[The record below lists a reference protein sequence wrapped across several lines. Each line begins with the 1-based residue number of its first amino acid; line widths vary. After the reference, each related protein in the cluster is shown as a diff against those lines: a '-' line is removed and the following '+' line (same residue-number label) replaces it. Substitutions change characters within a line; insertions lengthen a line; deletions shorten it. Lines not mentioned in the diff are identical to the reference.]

1 MSGCTHRTESGA
13 YVRVNTIS
21 ASMQLERRGCLRPC
35 VRPAGARVGC
45 WELVTVFSVSQRLCF
60 WFAPSPCRSAPARA
74 APRDGDTREG
84 MFGVPGIAARTWA
97 RPRRARD
104 PPCAV
109 FTFAPSKPRGTA
121 RTRRTST
128 TATRTRRI
136 YISKDPRAR
145 MCASREEWCQGSC
158 SEVGKKARRRRRA
171 KTKLVPRRTALR
183 RTSRTSY
190 CSTRTSSLWLSSPSR
205 AASQCICR
213 VECTISPT
221 VFSV

>member
-1 MSGCTHRTESGA
+1 MSTSVGGGFMSGCTHRTESGA

-109 FTFAPSKPRGTA
+109 FTFAPSKPRG
-121 RTRRTST
+121 RGG
-128 TATRTRRI
+128 
-136 YISKDPRAR
+136 RAR
-145 MCASREEWCQGSC
+145 QRRGHAEYTSVRTPEHGC
-158 SEVGKKARRRRRA
+158 ARRVRSGVRAAAQRLKKRRA
-171 KTKLVPRRTALR
+171 GAGVQK
-183 RTSRTSY
+183 
-190 CSTRTSSLWLSSPSR
+190 
-205 AASQCICR
+205 QN
-213 VECTISPT
+213 
-221 VFSV
+221 